1 MQPTVEVTVCV
12 ATFNHSRYIARCLQ
26 SVVSQLPSGRIE
38 VLVGDDGSSD
48 GTREIVAAFAAAYPG
63 IVVPMFHEQRLGPS
77 GNYRMLITAAR
88 GRYIAHLDGDDYWIA
103 GKIERQIE
111 ELNQS
116 KQASG
121 VLTNALVVDADD
133 KPLGFFTS
141 NAREHVDLDYLVAR
155 GNFLCHGSLLYRAEL
170 KDDILGIQGEFIDYM
185 ILVKLASRG
194 GLSFLCAP
202 FVVYR
207 WNSSGSM
214 RATMASLVAIN
225 YWQALL
231 DAFRLGASA
240 PAFRGGAI
248 RLLEKIFA
256 ACVAHGSVRPMLE
269 WMRRVRRESPIPSGG
284 LLLAAMLRVPIALV
298 RHLRRLVGTYLF
310 CRISNFYPR

>member
-1 MQPTVEVTVCV
+1 MQSSVEVTVCV
-12 ATFNHSRYIARCLQ
+12 ATFNHSRYISRCLQ
-26 SVVSQLPSGRIE
+26 SVVSQLPFGRLE

-48 GTREIVAAFAAAYPG
+48 GTRKIVAAYAAAYPG

-77 GNYRMLITAAR
+77 GNYRALIAAAR
-88 GRYIAHLDGDDYWIA
+88 GRYIAHLDGDDYWVA

-111 ELNQS
+111 VLDQS
-116 KQASG
+116 KHAPA

-133 KPLGFFTS
+133 TPLGFFTS
-141 NAREHVDLDYLVAR
+141 RAKEHVDLDYLVAR

-170 KDDILGIQGEFIDYM
+170 KDEILGIPGEFIDYM
-185 ILVKLASRG
+185 ILVRLASRG
-194 GLSFLCAP
+194 GLAFIRDPL
-202 FVVYR
+202 VVYR
-207 WNSSGSM
+207 WNSTGSM
-214 RATMASLVAIN
+214 RATMASLVGAN

-240 PAFRGGAI
+240 HAFRGGAI

-256 ACVAHGSVRPMLE
+256 ACVAQGSVRPMLE

-284 LLLAAMLRVPIALV
+284 LLLIAVLRMPVALT
-298 RHLRRLVGTYLF
+298 RHLRRLVGKYLF
-310 CRISNFYPR
+310 CRISSFYPR